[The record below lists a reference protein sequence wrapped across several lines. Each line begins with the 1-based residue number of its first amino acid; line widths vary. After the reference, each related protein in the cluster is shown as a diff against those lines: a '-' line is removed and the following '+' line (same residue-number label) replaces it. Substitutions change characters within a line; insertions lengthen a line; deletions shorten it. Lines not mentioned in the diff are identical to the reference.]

1 MQESL
6 EPMMKA
12 NVDIAP
18 YTTFNIS
25 ARVKSLGVFSST
37 RELCELLE
45 QHPGEEITVLG
56 GGSNVLFTQNYEG
69 LVLVNRIKGIS
80 IVDEDEDS
88 VAVQVGAGENWHE
101 FVLQSISQ
109 GWGGV
114 ENLSLI
120 PGSVGASPMQNIGA
134 YGVEI
139 KDVFQEL
146 TAFNIATGKEETFD
160 YEACE
165 FGYRESIFKRA
176 LKGKYIITSVTYR
189 LNKTHTLNTS
199 YGAIESEL
207 EKKRITNPTIK
218 DVSDAVISIRKSK
231 LPDPK
236 KIGNAGSFF
245 KNPVVNKSALKKI
258 QEVYPDVP
266 SYSLDDDRVKIPA
279 GWLIDTAG
287 WKGKSFGDYGV
298 HTNQA
303 LVLVN
308 YDNAK
313 GQEVYDLSQRIL
325 DDIKERFGIDLEREV
340 NVI

>member
-1 MQESL
+1 MI
-6 EPMMKA
+6 KA

-25 ARVKSLGVFSST
+25 ARVKSLGIFSST
-37 RELCELLE
+37 HELSEILE
-45 QHPGEEITVLG
+45 QHPTKEITVLG

-69 LVLVNRIKGIS
+69 LVLVNRIKGIA
-80 IVDEDEDS
+80 IVEEDDS
-88 VAVQVGAGENWHE
+88 SVVVQVGAGENWHE
-101 FVLQSISQ
+101 FVLQSISR
-109 GWGGV
+109 GWGGI

-146 TAFNIATGKEETFD
+146 TAFNIATGKEKTFD
-160 YEACE
+160 YAACE
-165 FGYRESIFKRA
+165 FGYRESIFKKA

-189 LNKTHTLNTS
+189 LNKAHIVNTS

-207 EKKRITNPTIK
+207 ENKSITNPTIK
-218 DVSDAVISIRKSK
+218 DVSDAVISIRQSK

-245 KNPVVNKSALKKI
+245 KNPVVSKSALKKI
-258 QEVYPDVP
+258 QEIHPDIP

-287 WKGKSFGDYGV
+287 WKGKRFGDYGV

-313 GQEVYDLSQRIL
+313 GQEIYDLSQRIL
-325 DDIKERFGIDLEREV
+325 DDVKERFGIHLEREV